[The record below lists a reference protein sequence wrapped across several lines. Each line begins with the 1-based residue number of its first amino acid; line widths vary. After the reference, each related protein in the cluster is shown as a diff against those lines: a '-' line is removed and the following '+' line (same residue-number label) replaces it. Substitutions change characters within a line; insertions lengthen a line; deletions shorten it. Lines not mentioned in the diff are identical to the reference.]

1 MSKKNKREL
10 KEMPPDMIR
19 WLLSLPKDE
28 GIKLFEKVKRR
39 AHLEKDKTLKI
50 AFENGILTKGE
61 YEKKYRD
68 MFYDDYGMD
77 SFIQY
82 LDAIIGDRKVDC
94 FVTHNERMLSIK
106 EKLKERFGLRVAS
119 SKEIL
124 EETENRKK

>member
-1 MSKKNKREL
+1 MIKGRKI

-19 WLLSLPKDE
+19 WLMNLPKE
-28 GIKLFEKVKRR
+28 EAIKLFEKVKKR

-50 AFENGILTKGE
+50 AFEKGVLTKEE
-61 YEKKYRD
+61 YEQKYKD

-94 FVTHNERMLSIK
+94 FVTHNERMLRIK
-106 EKLKERFGLRVAS
+106 EELKERFGLRVAS

-124 EETENRKK
+124 EEMERKKQR